1 MEKWGTAARDVVAL
15 DLETT
20 GLDSKMER
28 ILEIGAVRIRDG
40 REEASFS
47 RLVNPG
53 REIPDAVRE
62 LTGITGEMTAACPP
76 VEEVLPEFLE
86 FCGELPILGH
96 NVLFDYRFL
105 KRAAVNQGF
114 SFERKGFDTL
124 ALCRKFMPE
133 GEKKNLAAAC
143 RYYGVE
149 MGTSHRALDDA
160 RAALGLYGRLAELY
174 GEEKPEAFASSP
186 LICKVKKDPPASKR
200 QKEVLRD
207 LLKYHK
213 ITLSAQMDGLGRS
226 EIARITDRIISK
238 YGRIL

>member
-20 GLDSKMER
+20 GLDSKTER

-114 SFERKGFDTL
+114 SFERRGFDTL

-149 MGTSHRALDDA
+149 TGTSHRALGRRPGGPVSLQAA
-160 RAALGLYGRLAELY
+160 RSALRGGKTGGICPQPPDLQSEKGPAGLKKAKRSIAGFAE
-174 GEEKPEAFASSP
+174 
-186 LICKVKKDPPASKR
+186 
-200 QKEVLRD
+200 
-207 LLKYHK
+207 
-213 ITLSAQMDGLGRS
+213 
-226 EIARITDRIISK
+226 IS
-238 YGRIL
+238 

>member
-1 MEKWGTAARDVVAL
+1 MEKWGAAARDMVAL

-20 GLDSKMER
+20 GLDSKTER
-28 ILEIGAVRIRDG
+28 ILEIGAVRIRDSRG
-40 REEASFS
+40 EASFS

-53 REIPDAVRE
+53 REIPEAVRE
-62 LTGITGEMTAACPP
+62 LTGITGEMAAACPP

-114 SFERKGFDTL
+114 SFERRGFDTL

-149 MGTSHRALDDA
+149 TGTSHRALDDA
-160 RAALGLYGRLAELY
+160 RAALYLYRRLAALY
-174 GEEKPEAFASSP
+174 GEEKPEAFAPSS
-186 LICKVKKDPPASKR
+186 LIYKVKKDPPASKR

>member
-20 GLDSKMER
+20 GLDSKTER

-47 RLVNPG
+47 RLINPG

-96 NVLFDYRFL
+96 TVMFDFRFF

-114 SFERKGFDTL
+114 SFERRGFDTL

-149 MGTSHRALDDA
+149 TGTSHRALDDA
-160 RAALGLYGRLAELY
+160 RAALDLYGRLAALY
-174 GEEKPEAFASSP
+174 GEEKPEAFAPSP
-186 LICKVKKDPPASKR
+186 LIYKVKKDPPASKR

-213 ITLSAQMDGLGRS
+213 ITLSAQMDGLSRS